1 MQMLQ
6 KDDPAICVI
15 PCASRALSVVMK
27 HAAKYFGWIDNANSA
42 CCAISEKPV
51 NAEKLRAELNSS
63 EYGKVEGI
71 CAHVPTRFGSRHLV
85 PRNVEDKAAI
95 RKLSATDICRES
107 MSKPSAALKQEHD
120 MLSVVEGDLF
130 SLADEVEE
138 LLGPVLDAIHTLEA
152 NQPLLSC

>member
-1 MQMLQ
+1 
-6 KDDPAICVI
+6 
-15 PCASRALSVVMK
+15 MK

-85 PRNVEDKAAI
+85 LCDVVDSREAIVKLAAVFTVI
-95 RKLSATDICRES
+95 ADSSLSSR
-107 MSKPSAALKQEHD
+107 
-120 MLSVVEGDLF
+120 
-130 SLADEVEE
+130 
-138 LLGPVLDAIHTLEA
+138 
-152 NQPLLSC
+152 